1 MDKVNL
7 ATVQDMWRREIEA
20 ATTYRLLADRERD
33 DKRKSI
39 LMRLAEQ
46 EEKHAA
52 RWAERIVA
60 STGHHPD
67 RKEVERGLSWFQR
80 ISDPNVVL
88 HRLEQEENR
97 AEADYDQLMAR
108 LTDPAD
114 RKIAEEAM
122 YEERDHAVVLRT
134 LAGGSLPSP
143 RSTLDTILRRE
154 RWHVRGTGWIG
165 DAIYGVNDGL
175 GAVFGIVSG
184 MAGYT
189 GGSEVVLAAGLA
201 GTMASALSMGAGAYL
216 ASKSEREVYESE
228 VARERTEIEEDPHE
242 ELLELELFYQLKG
255 FSAEEARAMAER
267 IHAGAE
273 AISADARARR
283 ARPLRGDLS
292 EPVALH
298 ALGDALDGD
307 RRLHPDHPVF
317 LHRGHA
323 GGHRLFRHQHH
334 RPLRRRRIEGA
345 GDDAPVVGHRRRND
359 HGRGHRS
366 GHHLRVGPG
375 VRRTLKEADRVS
387 SVSFPVSLGA
397 ATVTAHVYSASEP
410 RLDAALMLAHGAGA
424 GQHSPFMT
432 AFADAIA
439 ARGIDVVTFNF
450 LYTEQKRR
458 LPDRGPVLEACYRG
472 GDRRDQARSGE
483 RTARALHRRQVDGR
497 THRHAGGGGRR
508 DVCRSPAWSCSDI
521 RCIRREGPTSAATR
535 ISRTSSA
542 RCSSSRAAATPSGR
556 RTNCRR
562 SSSPCRRGPRSM
574 WLQGGDH
581 SFKVSRA
588 GQGGQAAVYE
598 QVQQTIASWIR
609 ESTVSAGACASQV
622 RSAGNRLSA
631 I

>member
-7 ATVQDMWRREIEA
+7 STVQDMWRREIEA

-52 RWAERIVA
+52 RWAERILA

-267 IHAGAE
+267 IHQE
-273 AISADARARR
+273 
-283 ARPLRGDLS
+283 PKQFLRTLVHEELGLS
-292 EPVALH
+292 EETFPSPWRSTH
-298 ALGDALDGD
+298 LGDALDGD
-307 RRLHPDHPVF
+307 RRLHSDHPVL

-323 GGHRLFRHQHH
+323 GGHRLVRHQHH

-345 GDDAPVVGHRRRND
+345 GDDAAVVGDRRRND

-375 VRRTLKEADRVS
+375 FRRTLKEADRDV
-387 SVSFPVSLGA
+387 L
-397 ATVTAHVYSASEP
+397 
-410 RLDAALMLAHGAGA
+410 RLISRFARRRHCHGSCL
-424 GQHSPFMT
+424 QRHR
-432 AFADAIA
+432 ADASM
-439 ARGIDVVTFNF
+439 
-450 LYTEQKRR
+450 RR
-458 LPDRGPVLEACYRG
+458 
-472 GDRRDQARSGE
+472 
-483 RTARALHRRQVDGR
+483 
-497 THRHAGGGGRR
+497 
-508 DVCRSPAWSCSDI
+508 
-521 RCIRREGPTSAATR
+521 
-535 ISRTSSA
+535 
-542 RCSSSRAAATPSGR
+542 
-556 RTNCRR
+556 
-562 SSSPCRRGPRSM
+562 
-574 WLQGGDH
+574 
-581 SFKVSRA
+581 
-588 GQGGQAAVYE
+588 
-598 QVQQTIASWIR
+598 
-609 ESTVSAGACASQV
+609 
-622 RSAGNRLSA
+622 
-631 I
+631 